1 MSLWWRIVFRR
12 RYDAS
17 NVTWTSVTGDGALVV
32 SLGDVTWHR
41 VVTGVK
47 ADGDGGLV
55 LTWGWRVDPV
65 TPGDWW
71 VDVLVGDVVG

>member
-1 MSLWWRIVFRR
+1 MSLWWWRR
-12 RYDAS
+12 SRTEPD
-17 NVTWTSVTGDGALVV
+17 LVV

-71 VDVLVGDVVG
+71 VDVLVGDVIG

>member
-1 MSLWWRIVFRR
+1 MRWWKRKRE
-12 RYDAS
+12 
-17 NVTWTSVTGDGALVV
+17 SVLEV

-41 VVTGVK
+41 IVTGVK
-47 ADGDGGLV
+47 ADADGGLV

-71 VDVLVGDVVG
+71 TDVLVADVIE

>member
-1 MSLWWRIVFRR
+1 MSPRWFKPPKPR
-12 RYDAS
+12 
-17 NVTWTSVTGDGALVV
+17 TLVV

-47 ADGDGGLV
+47 ADADGE
-55 LTWGWRVDPV
+55 LTLAWGWRVDPV

-71 VDVLVGDVVG
+71 HGVLVGDVIE

>member
-1 MSLWWRIVFRR
+1 MSLWWRLPPRAGPYV
-12 RYDAS
+12 
-17 NVTWTSVTGDGALVV
+17 VV
-32 SLGDVTWHR
+32 SSGYVTWHR
-41 VVTGVK
+41 VVTSVK

-71 VDVLVGDVVG
+71 VDVLVAEVVG

>member
-1 MSLWWRIVFRR
+1 MNWWKRSRKES
-12 RYDAS
+12 D
-17 NVTWTSVTGDGALVV
+17 LVV

-47 ADGDGGLV
+47 ADADGELTLV
-55 LTWGWRVDPV
+55 CGWRVDPV

-71 VDVLVGDVVG
+71 TDVLVGEIVE